1 MRLCLKFCQS
11 ASAAGNDINDRAL
24 VTKLYRL
31 DMAWKK
37 SSDHPDGAPGETRLT
52 FDSAVLSVDWS
63 SSAQCSKTRKK
74 CAIQLGGNLKY

>member
-1 MRLCLKFCQS
+1 M
-11 ASAAGNDINDRAL
+11 
-24 VTKLYRL
+24 

-63 SSAQCSKTRKK
+63 SSAQCSKNRKK
-74 CAIQLGGNLKY
+74 CAILGSLKY